1 MAEVI
6 LKNVRKVYPNTESKK
21 KKKKDEAV
29 EKKNNLEITD
39 EGVVAV
45 QDFNIDV
52 ADKEFIVL
60 VGPSGCGKSTTL
72 RMIAGF
78 EDLSDGEIHL
88 CGRPVS
94 IKSKN
99 LYVPPEERGLGMVFQ
114 SFAVW
119 PHMNIFEN
127 VAFPLRV
134 RKVPKAEM
142 IERVKMALKHTSLDG
157 MEKVYPGNLSGGQQQ
172 RIALARAIVTNPK
185 VMLLDEPL
193 SNLDPKL
200 RETMRFEIKELQK
213 KFNFTIIFVTHD
225 QSEAMALSDRMM
237 VMDMGNIVQIGTPT
251 ELYNRPVNRFVHKF
265 LGQSTFT
272 DVVIQDGKVYAKGD
286 MAQPLPVALPE
297 NGEREMVMATRP
309 NQIEMNHTD
318 GYKTKVEKRI
328 FLTNYTEYLV
338 RVGDQLL
345 QVQTPHR
352 NAFAQGETCY
362 LKFPGIMWYGRE
374 DEQAEA
380 ERNRRQLV

>member
-1 MAEVI
+1 MDQIV
-6 LKNVRKVYPNTESKK
+6 LSHVTKTFTTKTLGTVT
-21 KKKKDEAV
+21 AV
-29 EKKNNLEITD
+29 N
-39 EGVVAV
+39 
-45 QDFNIDV
+45 DFNLTI
-52 ADKEFIVL
+52 KEGECFSFL
-60 VGPSGCGKSTTL
+60 GPSGCGKTTTL

-78 EDLSDGEIHL
+78 EDLSQGEIHL
-88 CGRPVS
+88 CGKPVS
-94 IKSKN
+94 IKNKN
-99 LYVPPEERGLGMVFQ
+99 LYVPPEDRGLGMVFQ

-142 IERVKMALKHTSLDG
+142 VERVQMALKHTSLDG

-272 DVVIQDGKVYAKGD
+272 DVILQDGKAYARGD
-286 MAQPLPVALPE
+286 MEQPLPVALPE

-309 NQIEMNHTD
+309 NQIDMNRTE

-362 LKFPGIMWYGRE
+362 LKFPGIMWYGKE
-374 DEQAEA
+374 DEAAEA